1 MATIP
6 TQSIPVTGLDPTYNN
21 ASAGGDRVAPGSII
35 YVRNTNA
42 AALTVTFDLVAMVDG
57 DLPVPDRVIS
67 GIAAT
72 TGTRFLKV
80 PNNSIY
86 ADPADGLV
94 KITWSVTSG
103 VTFAV
108 VSTA

>member
-6 TQSIPVTGLDPTYNN
+6 TQAVPSTGLAATYNA

-35 YVRNTNA
+35 HVKNGNA
-42 AALTVTFDLVAMVDG
+42 GALTVTFDVVLTLDN
-57 DLPVPDRVIS
+57 DLTVSDRVIT
-67 GIAAT
+67 GITAV
-72 TGTRFLKV
+72 TGERFIRV
-80 PNNSIY
+80 PNNQIY

-94 KITWSVTSG
+94 KVTWSVTSS

-108 VSTA
+108 VSGS

>member
-6 TQSIPVTGLDPTYNN
+6 TQAIPVTGLDPVYNN

-35 YVRNTNA
+35 HVLNTNV
-42 AALTVTFDLVAMVDG
+42 AALNVTFDIVAVVDG
-57 DLPVPDRVIS
+57 DLAVPDRVIS
-67 GIAAT
+67 GIPAN
-72 TGTRFLKV
+72 TGKRFLRV

-103 VTFAV
+103 VTFTV
-108 VSTA
+108 VAAS